1 MISENDGS
9 LILALHRA
17 VHATT
22 QALAHRLPGLDL
34 TTPELN
40 VLARLAS
47 GHTTSGHTTSVRG
60 LAAGTATK
68 PSTLTSALDRLEG
81 RGWVRRELDPAD
93 RRSFLISLTSAGQP
107 AADSVRAAMGDIERA
122 CLERAGQAS
131 GDGFLTVIRCL
142 TEVP

>member
-1 MISENDGS
+1 MSENGGS

-22 QALAHRLPGLDL
+22 RALAHRLPGLDL

-47 GHTTSGHTTSVRG
+47 GRTTSVRD

-68 PSTLTSALDRLEG
+68 PSTLTSALDRLQG

-93 RRSFLISLTSAGQP
+93 RRSFLVSLTSDGQP
-107 AADSVRAAMGDIERA
+107 VAESVRAAMDDIERA
-122 CLERAGQAS
+122 CLAQAGEAS
-131 GDGFLTVIRCL
+131 RDGFLAVIRCL